1 MSGYASS
8 LRGDSACGGDYNKEN
23 PIVRQAYNGLVA
35 YDTLYHASCL
45 KGSPGADG
53 KTSDYCYTNA
63 VTNSS
68 SPTDTYVYYIPLG
81 LSLPAGS
88 MPTCSQCLKDTM
100 GLFAT
105 AAGNKSQPASLT
117 YTDAAGKIDI
127 QCGSNFVNQSVPGG
141 GKSSSAPPTSA
152 SGSDDQHLN
161 IHSYQPENSAAPFS
175 LSTTVS
181 TGHTANIFSAKFMPH
196 SDDRTLVTCAG
207 DAEVRVF
214 DIEYSGRN
222 PETSANASIASTSR
236 GQRFQNTYKGVRYLS
251 DGNTNARV
259 YRSHGDRVKR
269 IVTES
274 SPNLF
279 LTCSE
284 DGEVRQFD
292 LRLPSAAYPP
302 PHGGRGFL
310 PRRMDSDRSEV
321 PPPLISYKRYNLD
334 LNTISCSPSQPH
346 YIALGGAHLHCL
358 LHDRRMIGRDVEAE
372 RGTPDRASPAS
383 NMSATEED
391 MMGKATRCVRK
402 FAPDGRRKMRVR
414 DNRHIT
420 ACKISDA
427 NPNELIASCQRS
439 SDGTKGFVHGQNNT
453 RAKSSGDRKRK
464 RKKTASSTSVD
475 VDGDD
480 SRRRS
485 ASEAYVE
492 DKMALR
498 VRYENGQ
505 SEDVEMRDVIPNLPA
520 SAVANARESV
530 FTESQKR
537 SLQIAKSTVKIR
549 KLVFSLEASPP
560 GATLSQDPARHVKS
574 FTSALGFAASCLPE
588 MKETSRTWRYPMDPS
603 SQTIELQ
610 QTLRFNR
617 TSSQRFVQAAG
628 TLSRVLGG
636 KLQTASRTSSPA
648 LKLFDAV
655 DPIGIETLP
664 RASQD
669 APHTKREE
677 FSYTFLKAI
686 LLWLDGGPQKLLSG
700 FTKPTDHR
708 SSLSFFHL
716 PENASDAAIHDILIP
731 YLLAKASDNAILDV
745 STSRF
750 EPDESRQLFK
760 SEISA
765 VIAFSNAIQMPLE
778 DLSRAI
784 MPANGP
790 EERSH
795 IPAAQDRVTAV
806 KYWGFRVGRG
816 LLLNAGEDVNYQFVD
831 IAFGGLGSAKVEDD
845 RSHENIN
852 PEEVDPVV
860 QDATVIKRHEFE
872 REAQGSNVAED
883 NDQPHDN
890 PSPSSRH
897 ESTTGSDE
905 EVIRMDDLHAEIADR
920 MAEDDANNGDD
931 DDDEVSDGGD
941 SDEGDED
948 ENDEDAAAAQSFLF
962 QSTRERGMNRNQ
974 VEDHVPCYPHTR
986 SYRGHCN
993 VKTVKDANFFGLQDE
1008 YVVSGSDS
1016 GHLFIWDKKTT
1027 QLLNIL
1033 QGDSEVTNVVQG
1045 HPYEPLIAASGI
1057 DHTIKIFSPDTRA
1070 QEDAKNGINISSSIY
1085 SSRGH
1090 SSLSRSS
1097 RFQRNRGNT
1106 TQPDHNDADSST
1118 EGLASRKRMQQ
1129 SYQIVAQ
1136 NDAMRQGGMRDAFIT
1151 VGPFPA
1157 LRTAPMGFAEWLALF

>member
-1 MSGYASS
+1 
-8 LRGDSACGGDYNKEN
+8 
-23 PIVRQAYNGLVA
+23 
-35 YDTLYHASCL
+35 
-45 KGSPGADG
+45 
-53 KTSDYCYTNA
+53 
-63 VTNSS
+63 
-68 SPTDTYVYYIPLG
+68 
-81 LSLPAGS
+81 
-88 MPTCSQCLKDTM
+88 
-100 GLFAT
+100 
-105 AAGNKSQPASLT
+105 
-117 YTDAAGKIDI
+117 
-127 QCGSNFVNQSVPGG
+127 
-141 GKSSSAPPTSA
+141 
-152 SGSDDQHLN
+152 
-161 IHSYQPENSAAPFS
+161 
-175 LSTTVS
+175 
-181 TGHTANIFSAKFMPH
+181 
-196 SDDRTLVTCAG
+196 
-207 DAEVRVF
+207 
-214 DIEYSGRN
+214 
-222 PETSANASIASTSR
+222 
-236 GQRFQNTYKGVRYLS
+236 
-251 DGNTNARV
+251 
-259 YRSHGDRVKR
+259 
-269 IVTES
+269 
-274 SPNLF
+274 
-279 LTCSE
+279 
-284 DGEVRQFD
+284 
-292 LRLPSAAYPP
+292 
-302 PHGGRGFL
+302 
-310 PRRMDSDRSEV
+310 MDSDRSEA

-358 LHDRRMIGRDVEAE
+358 LHDRRMLGRDVEAE

-383 NMSATEED
+383 NMSAAEED
-391 MMGKATRCVRK
+391 VMGKATRCVRK
-402 FAPDGRRKMRVR
+402 FAPDGRRKMRAR

-427 NPNELIASCQRS
+427 NPNELIASWSGDHIYSFDLARS
-439 SDGTKGFVHGQNNT
+439 ADAGQKGSDGVKAFMQGQGNNCA
-453 RAKSSGDRKRK
+453 RNSGDRKRK
-464 RKKTASSTSVD
+464 RKKTASSASVD
-475 VDGDD
+475 VEGDG
-480 SRRRS
+480 SKRRS

-498 VRYENGQ
+498 VRYEDGH
-505 SEDVEMRDVIPNLPA
+505 SEDVEMRDVIPNLSA
-520 SAVANARESV
+520 SAVENAREAV
-530 FTESQKR
+530 LTESQKR

-560 GATLSQDPARHVKS
+560 GATSSQDPARHVKS

-588 MKETSRTWRYPMDPS
+588 MKETSRTWGYPMDPS
-603 SQTIELQ
+603 REEINLQ

-655 DPIGIETLP
+655 DPIGFETLP
-664 RASQD
+664 SASQD
-669 APHTKREE
+669 VPHTKREE

-686 LLWLDGGPQKLLSG
+686 LLWLDGGPQKLLTG
-700 FTKPTDHR
+700 FAKLSDQR
-708 SSLSFFHL
+708 SNLSFFHL

-731 YLLAKASDNAILDV
+731 FLLAKASDNAILDV

-750 EPDESRQLFK
+750 EPDEARQLFK

-765 VIAFSNAIQMPLE
+765 VIAFSNAIRMPLE

-784 MPANGP
+784 MPATTP
-790 EERSH
+790 TERLH
-795 IPAAQDRVTAV
+795 ISAAQDRVTAV

-831 IAFGGLGSAKVEDD
+831 IAFGGLGTGKVEDD
-845 RSHENIN
+845 RPHENIDA
-852 PEEVDPVV
+852 EEDDPVV
-860 QDATVIKRHEFE
+860 QDAAIIKGYEFDH
-872 REAQGSNVAED
+872 EAQGSNVAED
-883 NDQPHDN
+883 SDQPHDN

-897 ESTTGSDE
+897 ESTIGSDE
-905 EVIRMDDLHAEIADR
+905 EVIRMDDLHKEIADR
-920 MAEDDANNGDD
+920 MAEDEANSGDD
-931 DDDEVSDGGD
+931 DGDEASDGD
-941 SDEGDED
+941 DNDEGVED

-986 SYRGHCN
+986 CYRGHCN

-1027 QLLNIL
+1027 ELLNIL
-1033 QGDSEVTNVVQG
+1033 QGDSEVTNVVQGIEINSPQRSFHAKVFVPG

-1070 QEDAKNGINISSSIY
+1070 QEDARNGVNISSSVH

-1097 RFQRNRGNT
+1097 RFQRNRGSA
-1106 TQPDHNDADSST
+1106 TQPDHSDADPTT

>member
-1 MSGYASS
+1 
-8 LRGDSACGGDYNKEN
+8 
-23 PIVRQAYNGLVA
+23 
-35 YDTLYHASCL
+35 
-45 KGSPGADG
+45 
-53 KTSDYCYTNA
+53 
-63 VTNSS
+63 
-68 SPTDTYVYYIPLG
+68 
-81 LSLPAGS
+81 
-88 MPTCSQCLKDTM
+88 
-100 GLFAT
+100 
-105 AAGNKSQPASLT
+105 
-117 YTDAAGKIDI
+117 
-127 QCGSNFVNQSVPGG
+127 
-141 GKSSSAPPTSA
+141 
-152 SGSDDQHLN
+152 
-161 IHSYQPENSAAPFS
+161 
-175 LSTTVS
+175 
-181 TGHTANIFSAKFMPH
+181 
-196 SDDRTLVTCAG
+196 
-207 DAEVRVF
+207 
-214 DIEYSGRN
+214 
-222 PETSANASIASTSR
+222 
-236 GQRFQNTYKGVRYLS
+236 
-251 DGNTNARV
+251 
-259 YRSHGDRVKR
+259 
-269 IVTES
+269 
-274 SPNLF
+274 
-279 LTCSE
+279 
-284 DGEVRQFD
+284 
-292 LRLPSAAYPP
+292 
-302 PHGGRGFL
+302 
-310 PRRMDSDRSEV
+310 MDSDRSEV

-358 LHDRRMIGRDVEAE
+358 LHDRRMLGRNVEAE

-391 MMGKATRCVRK
+391 KMGKATRCVRK

-427 NPNELIASCQRS
+427 NPNELIASWSGDHIYSFDLARSADSGQRS
-439 SDGTKGFVHGQNNT
+439 SDEVKSFMHGQGNS

-475 VDGDD
+475 VEGDG

-498 VRYENGQ
+498 VRYENGH
-505 SEDVEMRDVIPNLPA
+505 SEDVEMRDVIPNLSA
-520 SAVANARESV
+520 SAVENAREAML
-530 FTESQKR
+530 TESQKR
-537 SLQIAKSTVKIR
+537 SLQIAKSAVKIR

-588 MKETSRTWRYPMDPS
+588 MKETSRTWGYPMNPS
-603 SQTIELQ
+603 SEEVSLQ

-617 TSSQRFVQAAG
+617 DSSQRFVQAAG

-648 LKLFDAV
+648 LKLFDTF
-655 DPIGIETLP
+655 DPIGIETPP
-664 RASQD
+664 RATQN
-669 APHTKREE
+669 APQTRREE

-700 FTKPTDHR
+700 FKRPPDQR
-708 SSLSFFHL
+708 SSLGPFHL
-716 PENASDAAIHDILIP
+716 PENASDAAIYDILIP

-765 VIAFSNAIQMPLE
+765 VIAFSNTIRMPLD

-784 MPANGP
+784 MPATTP
-790 EERSH
+790 EQQLPIS
-795 IPAAQDRVTAV
+795 AAQDRVTAM

-831 IAFGGLGSAKVEDD
+831 IAFGGLGSEKVEDD
-845 RSHENIN
+845 KPHENIN
-852 PEEVDPVV
+852 TEEDDPVV
-860 QDATVIKRHEFE
+860 QDAIIVNKYEFE
-872 REAQGSNVAED
+872 REAQGSNVAEA
-883 NDQPHDN
+883 NQQPHDN

-897 ESTTGSDE
+897 ESTIGSDE
-905 EVIRMDDLHAEIADR
+905 EVIRMDDLHDEIADR

-931 DDDEVSDGGD
+931 DDDEVSDGDD

-986 SYRGHCN
+986 CYRGHCN

-1027 QLLNIL
+1027 ELLNIL

-1045 HPYEPLIAASGI
+1045 NLSQLAANDPFMLKSLFQGI
-1057 DHTIKIFSPDTRA
+1057 PTNP
-1070 QEDAKNGINISSSIY
+1070 
-1085 SSRGH
+1085 
-1090 SSLSRSS
+1090 
-1097 RFQRNRGNT
+1097 
-1106 TQPDHNDADSST
+1106 
-1118 EGLASRKRMQQ
+1118 
-1129 SYQIVAQ
+1129 
-1136 NDAMRQGGMRDAFIT
+1136 
-1151 VGPFPA
+1151 
-1157 LRTAPMGFAEWLALF
+1157 